1 LATQVGEQGHLV
13 SGGEARRIA
22 LARTLL
28 RDTPIVLLDEPTEGL
43 DAALERQVVVRL
55 AERLA
60 GKTVLL
66 ATHRRACLALAERIV
81 TLEECCRER

>member
-1 LATQVGEQGHLV
+1 LATEVGEQGHLV

-43 DAALERQVVVRL
+43 DAALERQVVARL
-55 AERLA
+55 VERLA

-66 ATHRRACLALAERIV
+66 ATHRRACLALADRIV
-81 TLEECCRER
+81 TLE